1 MTSRTSRFSLSAAL
15 LALAFAAS
23 PGQTRPPVPMT
34 HPAPSQQ
41 LKWDSKKFMHV
52 SELRPGMRGYALTV
66 FKGTKIEKF
75 GIEILGVV
83 AKFNEGKDYIMF
95 RATSGPPVTRGL
107 GIAEGMSG
115 SPIYVGGR
123 LVGAISLGEQFSKDP
138 IGFATPIEDMFDA
151 WSADLPSKMPSI
163 SATAPSVGTPLD
175 SERLQRDNF
184 QNEMPLTV
192 SGMNGPEISRLG
204 AALAPYHFRVMA
216 GAGMDSAIDTNPLAK
231 NPSLVPGSA
240 VGVALVQGD
249 FDVNATGTV
258 TYRDG
263 NRLLLFGHPFQNLGP
278 IDAAL
283 TTAYIVDIYP
293 SYQTSFKL
301 GSPIKTV
308 GRIFQD
314 RPFSVGGVIGPMP
327 QMIPMTVSVNDQ
339 SIHRRKEFHVRLIN
353 HPLLTGRL
361 IPAIAG
367 AAIAQVHGDPGDSMA
382 TVSLDVDAEEIGHIK
397 RTNTYYDSLNIDQT
411 ATGDLSSLMS
421 LLSSNPFYPLAVK
434 SVQMSVTIQN
444 RHDTAEIDHLF
455 VNQSKF
461 APGDT
466 ISVGVVLK
474 PYKQPL
480 YTQFVSVK
488 IPLSTPDGVLPLNI
502 QGGTAD
508 EGGGLSLLA
517 ALLGGQQV
525 PTSGDAAN
533 IGQLVKRFEEKPQN
547 NQLVA
552 RLTLPTSAVSIHG
565 EKLAGLPPTL
575 AAIMQSPRTTGFHAV
590 RDEVKTAQTVPY
602 LVSGSQTLNIVVQ
615 RKSLADAPH
624 PAVPFGPAAP
634 LAGPP
639 PAPAAIPLSSDD
651 PDNLAAENIALLTAA
666 PAKKPASQAYPPTAV
681 TTTSTTTV
689 TTSTSSATE
698 TGANTSAAAAVKPVG
713 RLPSVWRQ
721 DSLADFAAGT
731 PTDVAVS
738 SLGDVRLSSSLAKI
752 ADTTENYIWAIQ
764 PDGKGNSYLATGDSG
779 VVYKMD
785 AAGKVTPFFRTGEL
799 EATALTSDDA
809 GNLYVGTAPHGF
821 VFRVSPDGKGAKV
834 FTAQEKYVTAL
845 TQGKN
850 EIYIATGGGT
860 GRIYRLSTGLQIK
873 MLSGSASKGELI
885 FTSPEANILSLA
897 VGKDGTLY
905 AGSAP
910 DGIVYKIVP
919 NAKTFYSNV
928 RTLGPGN
935 ASKYSFQYLQV
946 LDENNLVQ
954 ENPQTSVL
962 YDAAEP
968 NITALTTD
976 SKGNVY
982 AGTSPA
988 GAVYRIALDGTA
1000 KRLTG
1005 LPNTAVTSL
1014 QADSSDAVYV
1024 AAGSTISKVS
1034 PDDSVQSY
1042 GTQSDQQFI
1051 SLAIDPATQAVYAGT
1066 GTVGSVYKIGAAG
1079 SGGQSGTFQSTV
1091 HDAGRHAQWGTLAWR
1106 AETPAS
1112 SAVTLQTRTGD
1123 VARPDESWSA
1133 WSAPYTKSS
1142 GETVTSPPARYLQ
1155 YQAQFSGTDTASAPT
1170 LSSVSVYYLP
1180 RNQPP
1185 AVSITRPAAG
1195 SAVSKTALFQW
1206 SASDPD
1212 RDTLSYDLSYSAD
1225 GGKTWTPI
1233 TTRAQLKSQ
1242 TKTVASPATV
1252 PTAALRALAAA
1263 PAAVQAQ
1270 IQAQIAANAT
1280 AVPKPPKPAQHL
1292 KETSYSW
1299 DTAQVADGYYQIE
1312 VVASD
1317 KPSNP
1322 IGALTAKAVSAPFLI
1337 ANAAPTLTLGTP
1349 TVSADKSVTLHGT
1362 VQTGLAFVQAVQA
1375 KVDTGDSV
1383 AASADDGLFDSPR
1396 EPFTLT
1402 VAGLA
1407 SGPHKIEVQALDQ
1420 AGNKA
1425 TQTVT
1430 VTVP

>member
-1 MTSRTSRFSLSAAL
+1 MTSRIPCLTVSAAL

-23 PGQTRPPVPMT
+23 PGQARPPVPIS
-34 HPAPSQQ
+34 HPALNQQ

-115 SPIYVGGR
+115 SPIYIGGR
-123 LVGAISLGEQFSKDP
+123 LVGAISLGNQFAKDP

-151 WSADLPSKMPSI
+151 WRPDLPSKMPSI
-163 SATAPSVGTPLD
+163 SAAAPSFGTKLD
-175 SERLQRDNF
+175 SERLQNDSAL
-184 QNEMPLTV
+184 NEMPLTV
-192 SGMNGPEISRLG
+192 SGMNGPEIARLG

-216 GAGMDSAIDTNPLAK
+216 GAGMSDDSVDTNPLAK

-263 NRLLLFGHPFQNLGP
+263 NRLLMFGHPFQNLGP

-283 TTAYIVDIYP
+283 TTAYVVDIYP

-327 QMIPMTVSVNDQ
+327 QMIPMTISVNDE
-339 SIHRRKEFHVRLIN
+339 SIHRLKVFHARVIN
-353 HPLLTGRL
+353 HPLLTGRF

-367 AAIAQVHGDPGDSMA
+367 AAINQVHGDPGDSMA

-397 RTNTYYDSLNIDQT
+397 RTNTYYDSLNIDQA

-434 SVQMSVTIQN
+434 SVNMSVTIQN

-466 ISVGVVLK
+466 VNVGVVLK

-480 YTQFVSVK
+480 YTQMIAVK
-488 IPLSTPDGVLPLNI
+488 IPLSTPNGVLPLNI
-502 QGGTAD
+502 AGGSAD
-508 EGGGLSLLA
+508 DGGGASLLA
-517 ALLGGQQV
+517 MLLGGAAAA
-525 PTSGDAAN
+525 PTGPSAN
-533 IGQLVKRFEEKPQN
+533 IGELVKHFEEKPQN

-552 RLTLPTSAVSIHG
+552 HLTLPTSAVTIRG

-575 AAIMQSPRTTGFHAV
+575 SAIMQSPRTTGFHST
-590 RDEVKTAQTVPY
+590 RDEVKTIQTVPY
-602 LVSGSQTLNIVVQ
+602 LVSGSQTLSITIE
-615 RKSLADAPH
+615 RKDLTETSH
-624 PAVPFGPAAP
+624 PAASPAAVVTTSS
-634 LAGPP
+634 PP
-639 PAPAAIPLSSDD
+639 PASVSTSVPLSTDDSDD
-651 PDNLAAENIALLTAA
+651 LAYENLALLTDASAKKSAPVSAPSSEPA
-666 PAKKPASQAYPPTAV
+666 PASALPKDNSTAASDTD
-681 TTTSTTTV
+681 
-689 TTSTSSATE
+689 
-698 TGANTSAAAAVKPVG
+698 TSAPDAVKPVG

-721 DSLADFAAGT
+721 NTQADFAAGT
-731 PTDVAVS
+731 VTNAVVS
-738 SLGDVRLSSSLAKI
+738 SLGDVRLAPSLAKL
-752 ADTTENYIWAIQ
+752 ADTDANYIWAIQ
-764 PDGKGNSYLATGDSG
+764 PDGKGNFYLATGDSG
-779 VVYKMD
+779 IVYKMD
-785 AAGKVTPFFRTGEL
+785 AAGKVAPFFKTGEL
-799 EATALTSDDA
+799 EATALCLGASGD
-809 GNLYVGTAPHGF
+809 LYVGTAPNGI
-821 VFRVSPDGKGAKV
+821 VFRVAPDGTGSKV
-834 FTAQEKYVTAL
+834 FTAKEKYVTAL
-845 TQGKN
+845 AQGN
-850 EIYIATGGGT
+850 DEVYIATGGGT
-860 GRIYRLSTGLQIK
+860 GKVYRLSENG
-873 MLSGSASKGELI
+873 LSGVHISITYESAIL
-885 FTSPEANILSLA
+885 FTSPEAHILSLT
-897 VGKDGTLY
+897 VGKDGTVY

-919 NAKTFYSNV
+919 H
-928 RTLGPGN
+928 LGGVTDNGGLAP
-935 ASKYSFQYLQV
+935 A
-946 LDENNLVQ
+946 D
-954 ENPQTSVL
+954 PQTSVL
-962 YDAAEP
+962 YDASEP
-968 NITALTTD
+968 NITALATD
-976 SKGNVY
+976 SQGNVY

-988 GAVYRIALDGTA
+988 GAVYRIAPDGTA

-1005 LPNTAVTSL
+1005 LPSTAVTSL
-1014 QADSSDAVYV
+1014 KTDSADAVYV
-1024 AAGSTISKVS
+1024 SAGSVISKIS
-1034 PDDSVQSY
+1034 PDDTVQSY

-1066 GTVGSVYKIGAAG
+1066 GTVGSVYKIGSAG

-1091 HDAGRHAQWGTLAWR
+1091 HDAGRRAQWGTLDWR
-1106 AETPAS
+1106 AETPAGS
-1112 SAVTLQTRTGD
+1112 TVTLQTRSGD
-1123 VARPDESWSA
+1123 VARPDDSWSA
-1133 WSAPYTKSS
+1133 WSAPYTQTT
-1142 GETVTSPPARYLQ
+1142 GQTVTSPPGRYLQ
-1155 YQAQFSGTDTASAPT
+1155 YQAQFTTAVAGAAPK
-1170 LSSVSVYYLP
+1170 LSDVQVYYLP
-1180 RNQPP
+1180 QNQPP
-1185 AVSITRPAAG
+1185 TVSITKPTAG
-1195 SAVSKTALFQW
+1195 DAVSKTATFQW

-1212 RDTLSYDLSYSAD
+1212 KDTLSYDLSYSAD
-1225 GGKTWTPI
+1225 GGKTWKPI
-1233 TTRAQLKSQ
+1233 TTAAQLKSQ
-1242 TKTVASPATV
+1242 TKTK
-1252 PTAALRALAAA
+1252 TAAARTAVPPAALNALKSA
-1263 PAAVQAQ
+1263 PASIQAQ
-1270 IQAQIAANAT
+1270 IQAQIAANST
-1280 AVPKPPKPAQHL
+1280 AARAAASASLKPAQNL

-1299 DTAQVADGYYQIE
+1299 DTTQVADGYYQIE
-1312 VVASD
+1312 VAASD

-1322 IGALTAKAVSAPFLI
+1322 VGALIAKAVSKPFLI
-1337 ANAAPTLTLGTP
+1337 ANTAPILTLGTP
-1349 TVSADKSVTLHGT
+1349 TVNADKSVTLHGT
-1362 VQTGLAFVQAVQA
+1362 AQTGLAFVQTVQA
-1375 KVDTGDSV
+1375 QVDGGDPV
-1383 AASADDGLFDSPR
+1383 AASADDGLFDSSR

-1402 VAGLA
+1402 VSGLT

-1425 TQTVT
+1425 TQTVS

>member
-1 MTSRTSRFSLSAAL
+1 MTSRACFTLSAAAA
-15 LALAFAAS
+15 LALTFAAS
-23 PGQTRPPVPMT
+23 PGNARPPVPMT
-34 HPAPSQQ
+34 HPALSQQ

-115 SPIYVGGR
+115 SPIYIGGR
-123 LVGAISLGEQFSKDP
+123 LVGAISLGNQFAKDP

-151 WSADLPSKMPSI
+151 WSPDLPSKMPSI
-163 SATAPSVGTPLD
+163 SAAAPSVGTKLD
-175 SERLQRDNF
+175 SERLQSDSLG
-184 QNEMPLTV
+184 NEMPLTV

-216 GAGMDSAIDTNPLAK
+216 GAGMEDGVDTNPLAK

-327 QMIPMTVSVNDQ
+327 QMIPMTISVNDE
-339 SIHRRKEFHVRLIN
+339 SIHRQKVFHVRVIN
-353 HPLLTGRL
+353 HPLLTGRF

-367 AAIAQVHGDPGDSMA
+367 AAISQVHGDPGDSMA
-382 TVSLDVDAEEIGHIK
+382 TVSLDVDAEEVGHIK
-397 RTNTYYDSLNIDQT
+397 RTNTYYDSLNIDQA
-411 ATGDLSSLMS
+411 ATGDLSSLMG

-434 SVQMSVTIQN
+434 SVKMAVTIQN

-466 ISVGVVLK
+466 INVGIVLK

-480 YTQFVSVK
+480 YTQMIAVK
-488 IPLSTPDGVLPLNI
+488 IPLSTPNGVLPLNI
-502 QGGTAD
+502 AGGSAD
-508 EGGGLSLLA
+508 DGGGLSLLA
-517 ALLGGQQV
+517 ALLGGATTQ
-525 PTSGDAAN
+525 PTGPAAN
-533 IGQLVKRFEEKPQN
+533 VGDLVKHFEEKPQN

-552 RLTLPTSAVSIHG
+552 RLTLPTSAVSVRG

-575 AAIMQSPRTTGFHAV
+575 SAIMQSPRTTGFHSE
-590 RDEVKTAQTVPY
+590 RDEVKVPQTVPY
-602 LVSGSQTLNIVVQ
+602 LVSGSQTLNITVQ
-615 RKSLADAPH
+615 RKDLSETSHSSASS
-624 PAVPFGPAAP
+624 VTVTTSSTPAATVSTSVP
-634 LAGPP
+634 LSADDSDDLAYENLALVT
-639 PAPAAIPLSSDD
+639 PAPAK
-651 PDNLAAENIALLTAA
+651 T
-666 PAKKPASQAYPPTAV
+666 PASPPV
-681 TTTSTTTV
+681 TTSTTTETTNTAG
-689 TTSTSSATE
+689 TTSTTVSSTE
-698 TGANTSAAAAVKPVG
+698 TSTAAVKPVG

-721 DSLADFAAGT
+721 DTQADFAAGT
-731 PTDVAVS
+731 STNAAVS
-738 SLGDVRLSSSLAKI
+738 SLGNVRLSPALAKV

-764 PDGKGNSYLATGDSG
+764 PDGHGNFYLATGDSG
-779 VVYKMD
+779 VIYKMD
-785 AAGKVTPFFRTGEL
+785 AAGKIAPFYKTGEL
-799 EATALTSDDA
+799 EATVLTLDDA

-821 VFRVSPDGKGAKV
+821 VFRIAPDGKGSKV
-834 FTAQEKYVTAL
+834 FTAQEKYITAL
-845 TQGKN
+845 AYSNQ

-860 GRIYRLSTGLQIK
+860 GRVYRLSEDGLGGIHTPGTD
-873 MLSGSASKGELI
+873 SYESAVL
-885 FTSPEANILSLA
+885 FTSPEAHILSLA
-897 VGKDGTLY
+897 TDKTGNVY

-919 NAKTFYSNV
+919 
-928 RTLGPGN
+928 RLGGVTDNGGLAP
-935 ASKYSFQYLQV
+935 A
-946 LDENNLVQ
+946 D
-954 ENPQTSVL
+954 PQTRVL

-982 AGTSPA
+982 AGTSPS
-988 GAVYRIALDGTA
+988 GAVYRIAPDGTA

-1005 LPNTAVTSL
+1005 LPATAVTSL
-1014 QADSSDAVYV
+1014 QTDSTDAVY
-1024 AAGSTISKVS
+1024 ASSGSAISKIS
-1034 PDDSVQSY
+1034 PDNSVQSY
-1042 GTQSDQQFI
+1042 GTQTDQQFI

-1079 SGGQSGTFQSTV
+1079 SGGQSGSFQSTV
-1091 HDAGRHAQWGTLAWR
+1091 HDAGRRAQWGTLAWR
-1106 AETPAS
+1106 AETPAG
-1112 SAVTLQTRTGD
+1112 SAVTLETRSGD
-1123 VARPDESWSA
+1123 VARPDDSWSA
-1133 WSAPYTKSS
+1133 WSAPYTQAA
-1142 GETVTSPPARYLQ
+1142 GQTVTSPPARYLQ
-1155 YQAQFSGTDTASAPT
+1155 YQAQFTGTNTEAAPK
-1170 LSSVSVYYLP
+1170 LSDVSLYYLP
-1180 RNQPP
+1180 QNQPP
-1185 AVSITRPAAG
+1185 TVSITKPAAG
-1195 SAVSKTALFQW
+1195 DAVSKTATFQW
-1206 SASDPD
+1206 SAGDPD
-1212 RDTLSYDLSYSAD
+1212 KDTLSYDLSYSAD
-1225 GGKTWTPI
+1225 GGKTWKPI
-1233 TTRAQLKSQ
+1233 TTAAQLKSQ
-1242 TKTVASPATV
+1242 TKTKITPAQATV
-1252 PTAALRALAAA
+1252 PPAALSALKGA
-1263 PAAVQAQ
+1263 PATVQAQ
-1270 IQAQIAANAT
+1270 IQAQIAANA
-1280 AVPKPPKPAQHL
+1280 AAAAAPQIAKPAQNL

-1299 DTAQVADGYYQIE
+1299 DTTQVPDGSYQIK
-1312 VVASD
+1312 VIASD

-1322 IGALTAKAVSAPFLI
+1322 IGALTAKALSAPFLI
-1337 ANAAPTLTLGTP
+1337 ANTPPTLTVGTP
-1349 TVSADKSVTLHGT
+1349 TVSDDKSVTLHGT
-1362 VQTGLAFVQAVQA
+1362 AQTAVVFVQAVQA
-1375 KVDTGDSV
+1375 TADGGDPI

-1402 VAGLA
+1402 FSGLTP
-1407 SGPHKIEVQALDQ
+1407 GPHKIIVEALDQ

-1425 TQTVT
+1425 TQTVS